1 MIRVVLRHFLGF
13 SVICGVHVSVLRKE
27 NMIWNKSSN
36 TPTLKGPGFE
46 CDKAFA
52 EDVLTLDTLLLCN
65 KTASTKHFNKTEI
78 QSLNTAVLR
87 LGEGECEQFQGKGF
101 RFSC

>member
-1 MIRVVLRHFLGF
+1 MIRVVLRHLLG
-13 SVICGVHVSVLRKE
+13 SLAICGVHVSVLRKE
-27 NMIWNKSSN
+27 TFIWNKSAN
-36 TPTLKGPGFE
+36 TPTLKGPGFD
-46 CDKAFA
+46 CDKAFD

-78 QSLNTAVLR
+78 QTLNTAVLR

-101 RFSC
+101 RLFC